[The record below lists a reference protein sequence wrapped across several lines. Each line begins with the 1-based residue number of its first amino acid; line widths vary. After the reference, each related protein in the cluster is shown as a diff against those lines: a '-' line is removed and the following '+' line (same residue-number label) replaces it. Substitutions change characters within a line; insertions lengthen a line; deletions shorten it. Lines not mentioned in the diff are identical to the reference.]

1 MGDSNLRSNMV
12 GTGVE
17 TITEIATIEAATL
30 TGSGTVSGDNVTA
43 VDTVSGVTLTASGT
57 VNCDDLTAVDVVS
70 GATVQATNY
79 LRVGTE
85 KYIFISDY
93 VTEASIVAA
102 ATAINATNIGSI
114 TLGAGSLWVHD
125 SNTTASTVTLV

>member
-17 TITEIATIEAATL
+17 TITEIATIEAA
-30 TGSGTVSGDNVTA
+30 
-43 VDTVSGVTLTASGT
+43 TLTASGT

-114 TLGAGSLWVHD
+114 TLGAGLLWVHD